1 MDIPN
6 VFSTFAL
13 QELYLFVGDSIVV
26 SRADVV
32 PNGIYNAL
40 IILRTLS
47 QFLGCFVSLYALNM
61 VINE

>member
-13 QELYLFVGDSIVV
+13 YELHLFVGDSIVV
-26 SRADVV
+26 SRAYVV

-40 IILRTLS
+40 IILRTLI